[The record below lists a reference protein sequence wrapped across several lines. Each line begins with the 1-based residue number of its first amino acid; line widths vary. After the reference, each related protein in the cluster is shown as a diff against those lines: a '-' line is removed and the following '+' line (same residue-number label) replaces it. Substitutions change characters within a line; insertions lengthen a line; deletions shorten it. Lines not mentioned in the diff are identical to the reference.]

1 MKTKIAVLLL
11 IGLALTGCG
20 KSNERTLQGW
30 VESEL
35 VFISPDEQGRVEVLK
50 VREGDSVKK
59 GDLLFNVDDDLQ
71 QADVTV
77 KQVAMTNAQQQFD
90 RAKELLK
97 TAAGTQKTYEDAEA
111 AFRQAKANLDW
122 SQTRLTRRRA
132 VAPAA
137 GVIQQVYFRPG
148 ETVPSGRPV
157 MSMLPPGNLKLR
169 FFAPE
174 RVLHDIKYGAT
185 VNVSCDGCA
194 AGLTATVTFIASSAE
209 YTPPVIYS
217 LDERAKLVFL
227 IEALPK
233 DPDKFRVGQPVT
245 VTLPDEAAK

>member
-1 MKTKIAVLLL
+1 MKTKFAVLML
-11 IGLALTGCG
+11 IGLALASCG

-35 VFISPDEQGRVEVLK
+35 VFVSPDEQGRVEMLK
-50 VREGDSVKK
+50 VREGDRVEK
-59 GDLLFNVDDDLQ
+59 GDLLFSVDEDLQ

-77 KQVAMTNAQQQFD
+77 KEVAMRNAQQAFD

-97 TAAGTQKTYEDAEA
+97 TAAGTQKTYEDADA

-122 SQTRLTRRRA
+122 SQTRLARRRA
-132 VAPAA
+132 SAPAA

-157 MSMLPPGNLKLR
+157 MSMLPPENLKLR
-169 FFAPE
+169 FFSPG

-185 VNVSCDGCA
+185 VNVTCDGCEK
-194 AGLTATVTFIASSAE
+194 GLTAKVSFIARSAE
-209 YTPPVIYS
+209 FTPPVIYS
-217 LDERAKLVFL
+217 QDERAKLVFL
-227 IEALPK
+227 IEARPK

-245 VTLPDEAAK
+245 VTLPEATK